1 MANRTRGS
9 AAPVLAVLAALA
21 LLAGLVA
28 GYARLT
34 LFDSDEFSARAEAT
48 LNDDAVKSEIARR
61 VTDDLVLNA
70 QADLVAVRPL
80 IESVVE
86 GLIGAGVFR
95 DLFHNAVRDVH
106 SALFEGNQNTATLTL
121 ADVGVVVR
129 GALQALAP
137 GVAKKI
143 PGGADT
149 DVTPIEP
156 PGWLADLAQ
165 FGQDLLGLSLV
176 LLALGL
182 ALVAL
187 ALWRSRDRRRTLLT
201 FGIALVGAGVIA
213 AVALGVIRTLLLA
226 RIEDTGIRDAAH
238 AIWDVYLGD
247 LRSALYVFAAI
258 GAVLAAAAS
267 SLLRPVD
274 VEAPLRRAWE
284 TLVRV
289 PERQWLRV
297 LRALGLVVVGALIVI
312 NPDAFIHLLGLLAGL
327 YIAYVG
333 VAELIRI
340 TIAPPTDE
348 QRAAEMTRGRRTL
361 VAAGIAS
368 GVILIGGAIFIASGG
383 TTERAEAIETV
394 GCNGAVELCDRPL
407 DEVAIPTAHNAM
419 SAVTNKDWLLGQQ
432 DAGFPD
438 QLHDGIRGLLIDAH
452 YGQPTESGK
461 VKTDLSDL
469 SGGERETYV
478 EALGPE
484 GLDAALRIR
493 DRVVNSETT
502 GPRQVYLCHRFCE
515 LGAIPIDTAFRQYR
529 DFLAANSD
537 EVLVIVIEDYVEPAD
552 IADAVEESG
561 LIDYVYEGPLDPPPT
576 LQEMIDSGGRVVM
589 MAENDAG
596 GGSIPWYH
604 EAYEE
609 LVQETPYTFKKPEA
623 LTGAKGL
630 AASCEPNRG
639 PDQAAFFLLNHW
651 IDTTPAPRPS
661 NAEKVNASEA
671 LRKRIRRCERIRGLA
686 ANLIAVDF
694 YREGDLFDVVEA
706 LNAERGSQP
715 PE

>member
-1 MANRTRGS
+1 MANGSQGS
-9 AAPVLAVLAALA
+9 AAPVLAVLAAVV

-34 LFDSDEFSARAEAT
+34 LFDSDEFSARATAALE
-48 LNDDAVKSEIARR
+48 DDAVKSEIARR

-86 GLIGAGVFR
+86 GLVGAGVFR

-106 SALFEGNQNTATLTL
+106 SALFEGNENTATLTL
-121 ADVGVVVR
+121 ADIGVVVR

-137 GVAKKI
+137 RVAKQI

-165 FGQDLLGLSLV
+165 IGHDLLGLSLV

-187 ALWRSRDRRRTLLT
+187 ALWRSRDRRRTLLV

-213 AVALGVIRTLLLA
+213 AVALGVIRTLLVA

-238 AIWDVYLGD
+238 AVWEVYLGD
-247 LRSALYVFAAI
+247 LRNALYVFAAI

-284 TLVRV
+284 TLVRA
-289 PERQWLRV
+289 PERRWLRI

-327 YIAYVG
+327 YIAYAG

-340 TIAPPTDE
+340 TIAPPTAE
-348 QRAAEMTRGRRTL
+348 RREAEMVRGRRTL
-361 VAAGIAS
+361 VTAGITSA
-368 GVILIGGAIFIASGG
+368 VILIGGAIFIASGG
-383 TTERAEAIETV
+383 TSERAEAIETV
-394 GCNGAVELCDRPL
+394 GCNGSVELCDRPL
-407 DEVAIPTAHNAM
+407 DEIAIPSTHNAM
-419 SAVTNKDWLLGQQ
+419 SAVTNKDWLFGQQ

-478 EALGPE
+478 ETLGPE

-515 LGAIPIDTAFRQYR
+515 LGAIPIVSAFRQYR
-529 DFLAANSD
+529 DFLAVNSS
-537 EVLVIVIEDYVEPAD
+537 EVLVIVIEDYVKPSD
-552 IADAVEESG
+552 IAEAVEESG

-576 LQEMIDSGGRVVM
+576 LQEMIDSGGRVAI

-604 EAYEE
+604 EAYDA
-609 LVQETPYTFKKPEA
+609 LVQETPYTFKKPDA
-623 LTGAKGL
+623 LTGAKRL
-630 AASCEPNRG
+630 AESCEANRG
-639 PDQAAFFLLNHW
+639 RAQAAFFLINHW
-651 IDTTPAPRPS
+651 VDTAPAPRPS
-661 NAEKVNASEA
+661 NAKKVNASEA
-671 LRKRIRRCERIRGLA
+671 LRKRVRRCERIRGLA

-694 YREGDLFDVVEA
+694 YRQGDLFDVVEQ
-706 LNAERGSQP
+706 LNAERDAEQ
-715 PE
+715 

>member
-1 MANRTRGS
+1 MANGWRGS
-9 AAPVLAVLAALA
+9 AAPVLAVLAAVV
-21 LLAGLVA
+21 LLVGLVA

-34 LFDSDEFSARAEAT
+34 LFDSDEFSARATAVLE
-48 LNDDAVKSEIARR
+48 DDAVKSEIARR

-86 GLIGAGVFR
+86 GLVGAGVFR

-106 SALFEGNQNTATLTL
+106 GALFEGNQNTATLTL

-165 FGQDLLGLSLV
+165 VGHDLLGLSLI

-187 ALWRSRDRRRTLLT
+187 ALWRSRDRRRTLLV

-213 AVALGVIRTLLLA
+213 AVALGVVRTLLLA
-226 RIEDTGIRDAAH
+226 RIEDTGIRDAAR
-238 AIWDVYLGD
+238 AVWDVYLGD
-247 LRSALYVFAAI
+247 LRNALYVFAAI

-274 VEAPLRRAWE
+274 IEAPLRRAWE

-312 NPDAFIHLLGLLAGL
+312 DPDAFIHLLGLLAGL
-327 YIAYVG
+327 YIAYAG

-340 TIAPPTDE
+340 TIAPPTAE
-348 QRAAEMTRGRRTL
+348 RREAEMVRGRRTL
-361 VAAGIAS
+361 VTAGIVSA
-368 GVILIGGAIFIASGG
+368 VILIGGAIFIASGG
-383 TTERAEAIETV
+383 ISEEAEAIETV

-407 DEVAIPTAHNAM
+407 DQVAIPTAHNAM
-419 SAVTNKDWLLGQQ
+419 SAVTNKDWLFGQQ

-452 YGQPTESGK
+452 YGQPTQSGK

-469 SGGERETYV
+469 SGGERETY
-478 EALGPE
+478 EETLGPE

-529 DFLAANSD
+529 DFLAANES
-537 EVLVIVIEDYVEPAD
+537 EVLVIVVEDYVEPAD

-576 LQEMIDSGGRVVM
+576 LQEMIDSGGRVLM

-604 EAYEE
+604 EAYDE

-623 LTGAKGL
+623 LTTAKRL
-630 AASCEPNRG
+630 AESCEPNRG
-639 PDQAAFFLLNHW
+639 RARAAFFLINHW
-651 IDTTPAPRPS
+651 VDTAPAPRPS
-661 NAEKVNASEA
+661 NAKKVNASEE
-671 LRKRIRRCERIRGLA
+671 LQRRVRRCERIRGLA

-694 YREGDLFDVVEA
+694 YREGDLFDVVEQ
-706 LNAERGSQP
+706 LNAERDTQQ
-715 PE
+715 